1 MAEIAMSPS
10 ERNSR
15 RRVALSS
22 CLGTTI
28 EYYDFLLYG
37 TVAALVFNKVFFT
50 NLSPLVGT
58 IVALATLAAGYVAR
72 LAGAIVFGHF
82 GDRLGRK
89 SVMLTTMIVM
99 GLSSGLIGVLPG
111 YAQIG
116 AAAPLLLLL
125 LRLLQGLAVGG
136 EFGGAVLMTAEHA
149 GPRRRGLSTSAAT
162 LGAPIGALLATV
174 TVTGVTLLPADQ
186 LISWGWRVPF
196 LASFALLAV
205 GVYFRTRVL
214 ESPVFLADR
223 GAQAGPRPAPV
234 LELFRRNPGRML
246 QAVVVQIGP
255 YCGQGVFGIFVISYT
270 TSIGYPRSA
279 ALLATSAGLVGAI
292 VMTPLYALI
301 SDRIGRKPVL
311 IFAGASLAVTAYP
324 LFLAINSRS
333 TALLVVAV
341 VGYLTFILTAATS
354 VGPVLLSELFPTG
367 IRYTSVSASY
377 QLAQTV
383 GSGFGPLIGAS
394 LLAAAGGGTHSW
406 AIAAFLVVV
415 GLISAATSW
424 LLPETRAESLTT
436 ATRQAGSVAVVKAP
450 TERGV

>member
-1 MAEIAMSPS
+1 MAMWPS

-22 CLGTTI
+22 YLGTTI

-72 LAGAIVFGHF
+72 LAGAVLFGHF

-89 SVMLTTMIVM
+89 SVILTTMIVM

-111 YAQIG
+111 YAQLG

-162 LGAPIGALLATV
+162 VGAPTGALLATGAV
-174 TVTGVTLLPADQ
+174 LAVTLLPADQ
-186 LISWGWRVPF
+186 LVAWGWRLPF
-196 LASFALLAV
+196 LGSFALLAL
-205 GVYFRTRVL
+205 GLYFRARVP
-214 ESPVFLADR
+214 ESPVFLAERAVDGR
-223 GAQAGPRPAPV
+223 ARRAPI

-246 QAVVVQIGP
+246 QAALVQIGP
-255 YCGQGVFGIFVISYT
+255 YCGQGVLTIFVISYT

-279 ALLATSAGLVGAI
+279 ALLATSVGLVGAI
-292 VMTPLYALI
+292 VMTPLFALI
-301 SDRIGRKPVL
+301 SDRIGRRPVL
-311 IFAGASLAVTAYP
+311 IFAGIGLAAVAYP
-324 LFLAINSRS
+324 VFLAINSRS

-341 VGYLTFILTAATS
+341 AGYLAIVMTAATS
-354 VGPVLLSELFPTG
+354 VAPVLLSELFPTG

-377 QLAQTV
+377 QLAQTI

-394 LLAAAGGGTHSW
+394 LLAAAGGGTRSW
-406 AIAAFLVVV
+406 LIAAFLVIVA
-415 GLISAATSW
+415 LISAAASW

-436 ATRQAGSVAVVKAP
+436 ATGQAGSAAVAAP
-450 TERGV
+450 PAERAV